1 MFTATDG
8 RVMPTTVTGSWPR
21 PEWFDLS
28 LWKRPLSEAMTDLSY
43 REQFTDAVSA
53 VMADQERAG
62 LDILTNGDFHLDAS
76 LAGASWLLYPVERL
90 AGVADRPE
98 ESADEWGAP
107 AGTILNEIFGGWRYP
122 PVVGK
127 IGPGIPFEFDKI
139 WRIAQSRTNL
149 PVKIGNV
156 SAQVAASV
164 LEVRT
169 AEYDDDKRQLMWDMA
184 TAMNQEL
191 RKLADAGCKVIQIED
206 PMIHLASQIG
216 AEAEYIDFL
225 VDCLNHEID
234 GLDDVEVWVH
244 TCWGNPNM
252 QKVLDQT
259 SYAQSLETY
268 LERVNADVW
277 TLEMKDRHFEDLELF
292 KPYKGRLSK
301 KIAIGVIS
309 HRQLQVES
317 AEEVAADTRRA
328 LEYIEPEDLI
338 LTTDCGFGRQGCNRL
353 IAFYKCV
360 SLAQGANIVKRELG
374 VPETPIRAADPV
386 LQVDNAKRPRS
397 AEPVPVAD

>member
-1 MFTATDG
+1 MYTATDG
-8 RVMPTTVTGSWPR
+8 HVLPTTITGSWPR

-28 LWKRPLSEAMTDLSY
+28 LWKRPLSEAMTDLAY

-53 VMADQERAG
+53 VIADQERAG
-62 LDILTNGDFHLDAS
+62 LDILTNGDFHLDAN

-90 AGVADRPE
+90 AGVAERPE
-98 ESADEWGAP
+98 QSADEWVAP
-107 AGTILNEIFGGWRYP
+107 SGTILNEIFGGWRYP

-127 IGPGIPFEFDKI
+127 IEAGIPFEFDKV
-139 WRIAQSRTNL
+139 WRIAQSRTDL
-149 PVKIGNV
+149 PVKIGTV

-164 LEVRT
+164 LTVRT

-191 RKLADAGCKVIQIED
+191 RRLADAGCKVVQVED
-206 PMIHLASQIG
+206 PMIHFAAHTG
-216 AEAEYIDFL
+216 AGDEYVDFL
-225 VDCLNHEID
+225 VDCLNHEIE

-252 QKVLDQT
+252 QKVMDRT
-259 SYAQSLETY
+259 SYARSVETY
-268 LERVNADVW
+268 VERVNADVW
-277 TLEMKDRHFEDLELF
+277 TLEMKDRNFEDLELF
-292 KPYKGRLSK
+292 SPYKGRLPK

-309 HRQLQVES
+309 HRGLQVES
-317 AEEVAADTRRA
+317 AEEVAADARRA
-328 LEYIEPEDLI
+328 LEHIDAENLI

-374 VPETPIRAADPV
+374 APETAIRAADPA
-386 LQVDNAKRPRS
+386 LQIDTAKTPPLP
-397 AEPVPVAD
+397 AGVQQ